1 MSRAETLARLAR
13 LCDRPDDDIDIAEA
27 ALTLACLDRP
37 RVPLERYRAA
47 LAEIVEAVAA
57 EAGRAPDLAAR
68 AAALGAA
75 IAGRLGYAGDDASY
89 DDPQNANLIRVID
102 RRRGLPVA
110 LGILYIHGAAA
121 QGWRLSGLSFP
132 GHFLVR
138 LDHGRDAAILDPFNG
153 GAALSPADLRR
164 RAKQVGGEAAELRPD
179 HFQPVSRRD
188 VLLRLQNNLKS
199 RAVGAGDMQRAAAI
213 LESMVTLAPREA
225 WTWREYGLAH
235 AMLGNLNQALDS
247 LGRAGAL
254 SADEAARAEIAE
266 LTRRVRNRLN

>member
-1 MSRAETLARLAR
+1 MDTARIAAALREIGQRPDEAIDLAETALLLAALDHA
-13 LCDRPDDDIDIAEA
+13 DID
-27 ALTLACLDRP
+27 LAP
-37 RVPLERYRAA
+37 YRAHLAA
-47 LAEIVEAVAA
+47 LAA
-57 EAGRAPDLAAR
+57 EVTDAAR
-68 AAALGAA
+68 GGMPRLDALKDVLV
-75 IAGRLGYAGDDASY
+75 GRHGYAGDQATY
-89 DDPQNANLIRVID
+89 DDLANADLIRVID